1 MDKQVKMNSS
11 VSQNAWRVATR
22 NFVGKLDR
30 FKELYDSVGPYR
42 SVRIAT
48 QYLLMTF
55 RQSIFDYYRLIEK
68 IRDLANGEFTFNG
81 FTYKYFHH
89 RHNTTWR
96 NERIVEIPIVWTEVQ
111 KYDAKQVLEF
121 GNVLSYYF
129 PVHHCVV
136 DKYDR
141 RAGLNVDILDL
152 RLPKKYDLIV
162 SISTIEHVGFNEG
175 KYAGQ
180 NQVTPHSA
188 EKIRRAIDVLQEYLA
203 PHGKLIITAPL
214 GYNPEL
220 DDLLRKDRILTGA
233 KYLKRISRS
242 NKWIEVREGEI
253 KNVEYDAPYSGA
265 SVVALC
271 FFEQGIT

>member
-1 MDKQVKMNSS
+1 MNSS
-11 VSQNAWRVATR
+11 VSRSAWRIAICS
-22 NFVGKLDR
+22 FVGKLDR
-30 FKELYDSVGPYR
+30 FKALYASVGPYA

-68 IRDLANGEFTFNG
+68 IQNLADGEFTFNG
-81 FTYKYFHH
+81 CTYKYFHH

-96 NERIVEIPIVWTEVQ
+96 NERTVEIPIVWAEV
-111 KYDAKQVLEF
+111 KKHDAKRVLEF

-175 KYAGQ
+175 KYTGQ
-180 NQVTPHSA
+180 YQVTPHSA
-188 EKIRRAIDVLQEYLA
+188 EKIKRAIDVLQGHLS

-220 DDLLRKDRILTGA
+220 DDLLRKDCILAA
-233 KYLKRISRS
+233 KFLKRVSRG
-242 NKWIEVREGEI
+242 NKWIEVPEREL
-253 KNVEYDAPYSGA
+253 KNVEYGAPHSGA
-265 SVVALC
+265 SAVALC
-271 FFEQGIT
+271 FFERSIA

>member
-1 MDKQVKMNSS
+1 
-11 VSQNAWRVATR
+11 
-22 NFVGKLDR
+22 
-30 FKELYDSVGPYR
+30 
-42 SVRIAT
+42 
-48 QYLLMTF
+48 MTF
-55 RQSIFDYYRLIEK
+55 RHSIFDYYRLIEK
-68 IRDLANGEFTFNG
+68 IHNLAGGEFTFNG
-81 FTYKYFHH
+81 VIYKYFYH

-96 NERIVEIPIVWTEVQ
+96 NERIVEVPIIWTEVQ
-111 KYDAKQVLEF
+111 KHDAGQVLEF

-129 PVHHCVV
+129 PVHHCVI

-141 RAGLNVDILDL
+141 RAGLNVDIQDL

-180 NQVTPHSA
+180 YQVTPHSA
-188 EKIRRAIDVLQEYLA
+188 EKIRRALEVLQDHLS

-214 GYNPEL
+214 GYNLEL

-242 NKWIEVREGEI
+242 KKWIEVREEEI
-253 KNVEYDAPYSGA
+253 KNVDYGTPYAGA

-271 FFEQGIT
+271 FFEQESRNDH